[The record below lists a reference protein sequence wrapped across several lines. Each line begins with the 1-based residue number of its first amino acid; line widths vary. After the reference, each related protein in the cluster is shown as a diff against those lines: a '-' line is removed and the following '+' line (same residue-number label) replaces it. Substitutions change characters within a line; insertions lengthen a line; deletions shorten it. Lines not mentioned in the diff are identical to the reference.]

1 MLVAGGDTA
10 AVCHGPGQSAS
21 HILAIV
27 TAAKSRTIVVERPSL
42 GVRKFGEDMT
52 VNAPADP
59 TYRGSGRLRV
69 EGLSNILLDSDL
81 RRLFQPHGTVL
92 KAWII
97 PDPATGLGSG
107 SGFVEMR
114 STAEAGAASLI
125 LNDTEHLGRKLKV
138 IAATDE

>member
-1 MLVAGGDTA
+1 
-10 AVCHGPGQSAS
+10 
-21 HILAIV
+21 
-27 TAAKSRTIVVERPSL
+27 
-42 GVRKFGEDMT
+42 MT
-52 VNAPADP
+52 VNAAADF